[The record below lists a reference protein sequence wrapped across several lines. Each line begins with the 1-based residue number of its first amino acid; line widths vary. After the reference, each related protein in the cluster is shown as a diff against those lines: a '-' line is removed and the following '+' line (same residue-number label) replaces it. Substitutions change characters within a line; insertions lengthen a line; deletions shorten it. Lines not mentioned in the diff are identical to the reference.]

1 MKNKEKSFAL
11 VQFALVLVAASIV
24 VMYVAAPVVSSMP
37 IA

>member
-1 MKNKEKSFAL
+1 MKGQFI

-37 IA
+37 VA

>member
-24 VMYVAAPVVSSMP
+24 VMYVAAPVVSNIP
-37 IA
+37 VA